1 LPPGAK
7 PHMNNLLSPKS
18 HTDRWWKIVTLAL
31 TVALTVAIHYG
42 WIIEPIFGH
51 SNWGHAIHSRLC
63 YIPIVVAAAWF
74 GLRGALLTALA
85 ISVLVQPYIFLLNN
99 PHVDVSGELVEI
111 IFYFAI
117 ALLTGALIDR
127 ESRIRR
133 RQEET
138 QLQLE
143 RSHKLSIIG
152 QMAAGVA
159 HEIKNPLASIKGAVE
174 IVAGDTATAEE
185 KQEFH
190 GIINKEIKRI
200 DSTVK
205 EFLEFARPRETALHR
220 INLGETVHGSLKQLQ
235 SQINQAG
242 LEIKAEIADNIY
254 ILADSEQIHQVLLN
268 LILNALEASAPGG
281 RIELVLTMQDADA
294 HLTVR
299 DFGGGIS
306 EPDRERIFEPFY
318 TTKTKGTGLGLAITK
333 SIIDRHRGRIEVES
347 RLNEGTAFHITLPL
361 DRESR

>member
-1 LPPGAK
+1 MPNSLFE
-7 PHMNNLLSPKS
+7 KS
-18 HTDRWWKIVTLAL
+18 QTDRWWKTVTLAL

-42 WIIEPIFGH
+42 WIIEPLFGH

-99 PHVDVSGELVEI
+99 PHVDVSSELVEI
-111 IFYFAI
+111 IFYFAL

-174 IVAGDTATAEE
+174 IVAGESATAEE
-185 KQEFH
+185 KQEFR

-205 EFLEFARPRETALHR
+205 EFLEFARPREMALHR
-220 INLGETVHGSLKQLQ
+220 INLGDTVRTSLKQLQ
-235 SQINQAG
+235 GQINQGG
-242 LEIKAEIADNIY
+242 LELQAEIADDIY
-254 ILADSEQIHQVLLN
+254 VLADAEQIHQVLLN
-268 LILNALEASAPGG
+268 LILNAIEASQPGG
-281 RIELVLTMQDADA
+281 RIEVTLSTDHAEVQLA
-294 HLTVR
+294 VR

-306 EPDRERIFEPFY
+306 GPDKERIFEPFY

-347 RLNEGTAFHITLPL
+347 RLNEGTAFHITLPI
-361 DRESR
+361 DRGSR